1 MLHYRLPEDASREI
15 PQLAE
20 RPCREYYKRLSPKL
34 SGQGITPEHIVRLR
48 DAVYC
53 RESKI
58 PLLTPE
64 AAYTALSKRDDYMD
78 RQMGYGAYIPEL
90 KGVLPDFHACN
101 AVELAEGVLLFSPT
115 PKGDRLLHTM
125 MGEIASNFFDA
136 RMKQTAMKMYQLPL
150 FDPLWKGNVDAYKPG
165 MIVEN

>member
-101 AVELAEGVLLFSPT
+101 AVELAEGVLFSAPR
-115 PKGDRLLHTM
+115 PKGIGCCTL
-125 MGEIASNFFDA
+125 
-136 RMKQTAMKMYQLPL
+136 
-150 FDPLWKGNVDAYKPG
+150 
-165 MIVEN
+165 